1 MAKNHYVS
9 QLIIKRFSKAVTT
22 FDMQTRRIIEKR
34 QAAKIFYEHDIYDTE
49 IEKKLAHDL
58 EQPFAQLLDE
68 KIINTDSVIKLT
80 RKDLY
85 LLKKFLLL
93 DSVRTYEP
101 EAFEKVI
108 KNFSSNT
115 ERYLKFSVDSLSDIA
130 KQLPQT
136 ADLHLSA
143 YDLQMRAMQI
153 YLDCETEHD
162 IINHPLITREL
173 YCWAK
178 VFNASYLTFWDSASN
193 QEFILSSTG
202 MISEY
207 EPSHL
212 IFEGL
217 DLSKFSYLLR
227 QIHDKKESAN
237 VLAHYGFLMSIN
249 QIMYENF
256 EIFNLSSTRC
266 MILVHPFFRL
276 YNDNQG
282 LINGEKI
289 NVQKPDIWPSCF
301 ETKDIV
307 LVPGNQYALSP
318 YLMTMN
324 DNFEYRPIKLSI
336 SDTIYVNSLILSATH
351 KMIGFNNIEKVVDSL
366 SCANL
371 MNAVNDRE
379 LLYDLGGLDA
389 LSHFID
395 NILKDKYSDIFNH
408 FKERKLKCKISPFE
422 YLDCYADKSW
432 RDIRENKYLLEYLLS
447 DEEKVRTMPNFAF
460 MGSPDDRVAGLKNF
474 LKRLEK

>member
-80 RKDLY
+80 RRDLF

-108 KNFSSNT
+108 NNFSGNA
-115 ERYLKFSVDSLSDIA
+115 ERYLMIPIDPFSFKA
-130 KQLPQT
+130 KKLPLT
-136 ADLHLSA
+136 SDLHISA
-143 YDLQMRAMQI
+143 YELQMRAMQI
-153 YLDCETEHD
+153 YLDCETENEL
-162 IINHPLITREL
+162 IKHPLITREL

-178 VFNASYLTFWDSASN
+178 VFIASYLTFWDSADN

-212 IFEGL
+212 LFEGL

-227 QIHDKKESAN
+227 QIQNKKDNEN
-237 VLAHYGFLMSIN
+237 VMMHYCMLMNLN

-256 EIFNLSSTRC
+256 EIFNLSSNRC
-266 MILVHPFFRL
+266 MVLVHPFFRL
-276 YNDNQG
+276 YNDAPL
-282 LINGEKI
+282 LINKEKI
-289 NVQKPDIWPSCF
+289 NEKKPDIWPSCF

-307 LVPGNQYALSP
+307 LVPGNQYTLSP

-324 DNFEYRPIKLSI
+324 DIFEYRPIKLSEF
-336 SDTIYVNSLILSATH
+336 DTIYVNSLILNATH
-351 KMIGFNNIEKVVDSL
+351 KMIGFNDIEKIIDSL

-371 MNAVNDRE
+371 MNAVDDRK
-379 LLYDLGGLDA
+379 LLYEMEGLDA
-389 LSHFID
+389 LSRFID
-395 NILKDKYSDIFNH
+395 NLLKDKYTDIFNY
-408 FKERKLKCKISPFE
+408 FKKKESMCKIDPFE
-422 YLDCYADKSW
+422 YLDSYGDKCW
-432 RDIRENKYLLEYLLS
+432 RDIIENKYLLEYLLS
-447 DEEKVRTMPNFAF
+447 DEEKVRTMKNFAF
-460 MGSPDDRVAGLKNF
+460 MGSPDERVEGFKSF
-474 LKRLEK
+474 LKKLGN